1 MKLQIV
7 PAKQGLVWVKQ
18 GIRTFWRQPLAFTG
32 LFFLFMAWVS
42 VLSMVP
48 FIGAALALLVL
59 PAATLGLMVATE
71 QAASGKFPM
80 PTVMLVAFR
89 AGQQRLKA
97 MMVLG
102 GLYALSFL
110 AVMAIS
116 ALVDGGG
123 FAKVYLANAPITPEV
138 VNDTDFQT
146 AMWLTT
152 IMYVP
157 LSMLFWHAPAL
168 VHWHGV
174 PPVKSLFF
182 SAIACWRNLG
192 AFAVYLLAWAGVFV
206 ACAVLILLIS
216 SALGGN
222 DLSAA
227 VLMPGALLMAAMF
240 FTSVYFSVKDCFE
253 LPEPGSEHQA

>member
-97 MMVLG
+97 MMLLG

-138 VNDTDFQT
+138 VNDADFQK

-206 ACAVLILLIS
+206 AGAMLILLIS

>member
-97 MMVLG
+97 MLLLG
-102 GLYALSFL
+102 VLYALSFL

-192 AFAVYLLAWAGVFV
+192 AFALYLLAWAGVFV
-206 ACAVLILLIS
+206 AGAMLILLVS

>member
-7 PAKQGLVWVKQ
+7 PAKQGLLWVKQ

-42 VLSMVP
+42 LLSMVP

-97 MMVLG
+97 MLLLG
-102 GLYALSFL
+102 VLYALSFL

-138 VNDTDFQT
+138 VNDADFQA

-152 IMYVP
+152 ILYVP

-192 AFAVYLLAWAGVFV
+192 AFALYLLAWAGVFV
-206 ACAVLILLIS
+206 AGAMLILLIS

>member
-1 MKLQIV
+1 MKLNIV
-7 PAKQGLVWVKQ
+7 PAKQGLVWVRQ

-32 LFFLFMAWVS
+32 LFFLFMASVS

-48 FIGAALALLVL
+48 LIGAALALLAL

-80 PTVMLVAFR
+80 PTVLMVAFR

-97 MMVLG
+97 MFTLG
-102 GLYALSFL
+102 ALYAVSFL
-110 AVMAIS
+110 LVMGLS

-138 VNDTDFQT
+138 VNAADFQM
-146 AMWLTT
+146 AMWLATVLY
-152 IMYVP
+152 IP
-157 LSMLFWHAPAL
+157 LSMLFWHSPAL

-174 PPVKSLFF
+174 PPVKSMFF
-182 SAIACWRNLG
+182 SAVACWRNLG

-206 ACAVLILLIS
+206 AGATVILTIS
-216 SALGGN
+216 SAIGGS
-222 DLSAA
+222 DLTAA

-240 FTSVYFSVKDCFE
+240 FTSVYFSVKDCFD
-253 LPEPGSEHQA
+253 LPSPGSEVEV

>member
-97 MMVLG
+97 MMLLG

-206 ACAVLILLIS
+206 AGAMLILLIS

>member
-7 PAKQGLVWVKQ
+7 PAKQGLLWVKQ

-42 VLSMVP
+42 LLSMVP

-97 MMVLG
+97 MLLLG
-102 GLYALSFL
+102 VLYALSFL

-138 VNDTDFQT
+138 VNDTDFQA

-192 AFAVYLLAWAGVFV
+192 AFALYLLAWAGVFV
-206 ACAVLILLIS
+206 AGAILILLIS

>member
-97 MMVLG
+97 MLLLG
-102 GLYALSFL
+102 VLYALSFL

-192 AFAVYLLAWAGVFV
+192 AFALYLLAWAGVFV
-206 ACAVLILLIS
+206 AGAMLILLIS

>member
-97 MMVLG
+97 MLLLG
-102 GLYALSFL
+102 VLYALSFL

-116 ALVDGGG
+116 ALVDGGV

-138 VNDTDFQT
+138 VNDTDFKA

-152 IMYVP
+152 ILYVP

-182 SAIACWRNLG
+182 SAIACWRNFG
-192 AFAVYLLAWAGVFV
+192 AFALYLLAWAGVFV
-206 ACAVLILLIS
+206 AGAMLILLIS

>member
-152 IMYVP
+152 IMFVP

-192 AFAVYLLAWAGVFV
+192 AFALYLLAWAGVFV
-206 ACAVLILLIS
+206 AGAMLILLIS

>member
-97 MMVLG
+97 MLLLG
-102 GLYALSFL
+102 VLYALSFL

-192 AFAVYLLAWAGVFV
+192 AFAVYLLAWAGVLV
-206 ACAVLILLIS
+206 AGAILIVLIS

-240 FTSVYFSVKDCFE
+240 FASVYFSVKDCFE

>member
-192 AFAVYLLAWAGVFV
+192 AFALYLLAWAGVFV
-206 ACAVLILLIS
+206 AGAMLILLIS

-227 VLMPGALLMAAMF
+227 VLMPGALVMAAMF

>member
-1 MKLQIV
+1 
-7 PAKQGLVWVKQ
+7 
-18 GIRTFWRQPLAFTG
+18 
-32 LFFLFMAWVS
+32 MAWVS

-97 MMVLG
+97 MLLLG
-102 GLYALSFL
+102 VLYALSFL

-138 VNDTDFQT
+138 VNDADFQA

-152 IMYVP
+152 ILYVP

-174 PPVKSLFF
+174 PPAKSLFF
-182 SAIACWRNLG
+182 SAIACWRNFG

-206 ACAVLILLIS
+206 AGAMLILLIS

-240 FTSVYFSVKDCFE
+240 FASVYFSVKDCFE

>member
-97 MMVLG
+97 MLLLG
-102 GLYALSFL
+102 VLYALSFL

-138 VNDTDFQT
+138 VNDADFQT

-192 AFAVYLLAWAGVFV
+192 AFAVYLLAWAGVLV
-206 ACAVLILLIS
+206 AGAILIVLIS

-240 FTSVYFSVKDCFE
+240 FASVYFSVKDCFE

>member
-1 MKLQIV
+1 MNLQIV

-138 VNDTDFQT
+138 VNDADFQA

-152 IMYVP
+152 ILYV
-157 LSMLFWHAPAL
+157 H
-168 VHWHGV
+168 
-174 PPVKSLFF
+174 
-182 SAIACWRNLG
+182 
-192 AFAVYLLAWAGVFV
+192 
-206 ACAVLILLIS
+206 
-216 SALGGN
+216 
-222 DLSAA
+222 
-227 VLMPGALLMAAMF
+227 
-240 FTSVYFSVKDCFE
+240 
-253 LPEPGSEHQA
+253 

>member
-138 VNDTDFQT
+138 DNDTDFQT

-192 AFAVYLLAWAGVFV
+192 AFALYLLAWAGVFV
-206 ACAVLILLIS
+206 AGAMLILLIS

>member
-42 VLSMVP
+42 LLSMVP
-48 FIGAALALLVL
+48 IIGAALALLVL

-97 MMVLG
+97 MLQLG
-102 GLYALSFL
+102 VLYALSFL

-174 PPVKSLFF
+174 PPLKSLFF

-192 AFAVYLLAWAGVFV
+192 AFALYLLAWAGVFV
-206 ACAVLILLIS
+206 AGAMLILLIS

>member
-97 MMVLG
+97 MLLLG
-102 GLYALSFL
+102 VLYALSFL

-116 ALVDGGG
+116 ALIDGGG

-138 VNDTDFQT
+138 VNDADFQA

-152 IMYVP
+152 ILYIP

-174 PPVKSLFF
+174 PPAKSLFF
-182 SAIACWRNLG
+182 SAIACWRNFG

-206 ACAVLILLIS
+206 AGAMLILLIS

>member
-97 MMVLG
+97 MLLLG
-102 GLYALSFL
+102 VLYALSFL

-138 VNDTDFQT
+138 VNDTDFKA

-152 IMYVP
+152 ILYVP

-182 SAIACWRNLG
+182 SAIACWRNFG
-192 AFAVYLLAWAGVFV
+192 AFALYLLAWAGVFV
-206 ACAVLILLIS
+206 AGAMLILLIS

>member
-174 PPVKSLFF
+174 PPVKSLFC

-192 AFAVYLLAWAGVFV
+192 AFALYLLAWAGVFV
-206 ACAVLILLIS
+206 AGAMLILLIS

>member
-7 PAKQGLVWVKQ
+7 PAKQGLLWVKQ

-97 MMVLG
+97 MLLLG
-102 GLYALSFL
+102 VLYALSFL
-110 AVMAIS
+110 AVMALS

-138 VNDTDFQT
+138 VNDADFQA

-152 IMYVP
+152 ILYIP

-168 VHWHGV
+168 VHWQGV
-174 PPVKSLFF
+174 PPAKSLFF
-182 SAIACWRNLG
+182 SAIACWRNFG

-206 ACAVLILLIS
+206 ACAMLMLLIS

>member
-97 MMVLG
+97 MLLLG
-102 GLYALSFL
+102 VLYALSFL

-138 VNDTDFQT
+138 VNDTDFQA

-192 AFAVYLLAWAGVFV
+192 AFAVYLLAWAGVLV
-206 ACAVLILLIS
+206 AGAILIVLIS

>member
-1 MKLQIV
+1 
-7 PAKQGLVWVKQ
+7 
-18 GIRTFWRQPLAFTG
+18 
-32 LFFLFMAWVS
+32 
-42 VLSMVP
+42 MVP

-97 MMVLG
+97 MLLLG
-102 GLYALSFL
+102 VLYALSFL

-192 AFAVYLLAWAGVFV
+192 AFALYLLAWAGVFV
-206 ACAVLILLIS
+206 AGAMLILLIS

>member
-97 MMVLG
+97 MLLLG
-102 GLYALSFL
+102 VLYALSFL

-138 VNDTDFQT
+138 VNDADFQT

-192 AFAVYLLAWAGVFV
+192 AFALYLLAWAGVFV
-206 ACAVLILLIS
+206 AGAMLILLIS

>member
-97 MMVLG
+97 MMLLG

-138 VNDTDFQT
+138 VNDADFQA

-152 IMYVP
+152 LLYVP

-192 AFAVYLLAWAGVFV
+192 AFALYLLAWAGVFV
-206 ACAVLILLIS
+206 AGAMLILLIS

>member
-7 PAKQGLVWVKQ
+7 PAKQGLLWVKQ

-97 MMVLG
+97 MLLLG
-102 GLYALSFL
+102 VLYALSFL
-110 AVMAIS
+110 AVMALS
-116 ALVDGGG
+116 ALIDGGG

-138 VNDTDFQT
+138 VNDADFQA

-152 IMYVP
+152 ILYIP

-174 PPVKSLFF
+174 PPTKSLFF
-182 SAIACWRNLG
+182 SAIACWRNFG

-206 ACAVLILLIS
+206 AGAMLILLIS

>member
-138 VNDTDFQT
+138 VNDADFQT

-192 AFAVYLLAWAGVFV
+192 AFAVYLLAWAGVLV
-206 ACAVLILLIS
+206 AGAILIVLIS

-240 FTSVYFSVKDCFE
+240 FASVYFSVKDCFE

>member
-59 PAATLGLMVATE
+59 PAATLGLMVASE

-97 MMVLG
+97 MMLLG

-138 VNDTDFQT
+138 VNDADFQT

-192 AFAVYLLAWAGVFV
+192 AFALYLLTWAGLFV
-206 ACAVLILLIS
+206 AGAMLILLIS

>member
-192 AFAVYLLAWAGVFV
+192 AFALYLLAWAGVFV
-206 ACAVLILLIS
+206 AGAMLILLIS

-240 FTSVYFSVKDCFE
+240 FASVYFSVKDCFE

>member
-59 PAATLGLMVATE
+59 PAATLGLMVASE

-97 MMVLG
+97 MMLLG

-192 AFAVYLLAWAGVFV
+192 AFALYLLAWAGVFV
-206 ACAVLILLIS
+206 AGAMLILLIS

-240 FTSVYFSVKDCFE
+240 FASVYFSVKDCFE

>member
-7 PAKQGLVWVKQ
+7 PAKQGLLWVKQ

-42 VLSMVP
+42 LLSMVP

-97 MMVLG
+97 MLLLG
-102 GLYALSFL
+102 VLYALSFL

-138 VNDTDFQT
+138 VNDADFQA

-152 IMYVP
+152 ILYIP

-174 PPVKSLFF
+174 PPAKSLFF
-182 SAIACWRNLG
+182 SAIACWRNFG

-206 ACAVLILLIS
+206 AGAMLILLIS

>member
-7 PAKQGLVWVKQ
+7 PAKQGLLWVKQ

-80 PTVMLVAFR
+80 PTVMLVGFR

-97 MMVLG
+97 MLLLG
-102 GLYALSFL
+102 VLYALSFL
-110 AVMAIS
+110 AVMALS
-116 ALVDGGG
+116 ALIDGGG

-138 VNDTDFQT
+138 VNDADFQA

-152 IMYVP
+152 ILYIP

-174 PPVKSLFF
+174 PPAKSLFF
-182 SAIACWRNLG
+182 SAIACWRNFG

-206 ACAVLILLIS
+206 AGAMVILLIS